1 MKIRVWGARGSIPVS
16 GRDYIKYGGDTTCV
30 EVRTKN
36 DDIIIIDAGTGL
48 RRLGNLL
55 VREGRTEYHML
66 FTHVH
71 WDHLLGFPFF
81 KPLYRKDTRIW
92 MYGGQ
97 MAQDSI
103 KALVSPV
110 MNPPNFPVN
119 YDNLSAHIEYQ
130 GESELEYTI
139 GSVEIQAI
147 PISHPNEGLGFKLME
162 DGKSF
167 VFLTDNELTYVHPG
181 GRSFDDY
188 LEFSRGADLL
198 IHDTEFT
205 PEEYKRTKTWGHS
218 VYSDAVDMALRAGV
232 STLCLW
238 HHNQDRKDEQV
249 DWMLQDCRR
258 LVKEN
263 GGDLECIAAYQDM
276 EISL

>member
-1 MKIRVWGARGSIPVS
+1 MNIRVWGARGSIPVS
-16 GRDYIKYGGDTTCV
+16 GREYIKYGGDTTCL

-55 VREGRTEYHML
+55 VKEGRTEYHML

-81 KPLYRKDTRIW
+81 KPLYRDDTKIW

-103 KALVSPV
+103 KALISPV

-130 GESELEYTI
+130 GECELEFDI
-139 GSVEIQAI
+139 GSVEIKAI
-147 PISHPNEGLGFKLME
+147 PISHPNEGMGYKLIE

-181 GRSFDDY
+181 GRPFEEY
-188 LEFSRGADLL
+188 LEFSKGTDLL

-205 PEEYKRTKTWGHS
+205 AEEYKRTKTWGHS
-218 VYSDAVDMALRAGV
+218 VYNDVVDMAMRAGV
-232 STLCLW
+232 KTLCLW
-238 HHNQDRKDEQV
+238 HHNQDRKDDQV
-249 DWMLQDCRR
+249 DWMLEDCRR

-263 GGDLECIAAYQDM
+263 GGSLECIAAYQDM

>member
-1 MKIRVWGARGSIPVS
+1 MNIRVWGARGSIPVS
-16 GRDYIKYGGDTTCV
+16 GREYIKYGGDTTCL

-48 RRLGNLL
+48 RRLGNVL
-55 VREGRTEYHML
+55 VKEERFDYHML

-81 KPLYRKDTRIW
+81 KPLYRKDTRIR
-92 MYGGQ
+92 MYGCQ

-119 YDNLSAHIEYQ
+119 YDNLSANIEYQ
-130 GESELEYTI
+130 GECELEFSI
-139 GSVEIQAI
+139 GSVEIRAI
-147 PISHPNEGLGFKLME
+147 PISHPNEGMGYRLTE

-167 VFLTDNELTYVHPG
+167 VFLTDNELTYTHPG
-181 GRSFDDY
+181 GRESDDY
-188 LEFSRGADLL
+188 MEFSRGTDLL

-205 PEEYKRTKTWGHS
+205 AEEYKVTKTWGHS
-218 VYSDAVDMALRAGV
+218 VYSDVVDMALKAEV
-232 STLCLW
+232 KTLCLW
-238 HHNQDRKDEQV
+238 HHNQDRKDDQV
-249 DWMLQDCRR
+249 DWMLQDCHR
-258 LVKEN
+258 LVDESGKN
-263 GGDLECIAAYQDM
+263 LSVIAAYQDM

>member
-1 MKIRVWGARGSIPVS
+1 MNIRVWGARGSIPVS
-16 GRDYIKYGGDTTCV
+16 GGEYIKYGGDTTCL

-55 VREGRTEYHML
+55 VKEGRTEYHML

-81 KPLYRKDTRIW
+81 KPLYRDDTKIW

-103 KALVSPV
+103 KALISPV

-130 GESELEYTI
+130 GECELEFDI
-139 GSVEIQAI
+139 GSVEIKAI
-147 PISHPNEGLGFKLME
+147 PISHPNEGMGYKLIE

-181 GRSFDDY
+181 GRPFEEY
-188 LEFSRGADLL
+188 LEFSTGTDLL

-205 PEEYKRTKTWGHS
+205 ADEYKRTKTWGHS
-218 VYSDAVDMALRAGV
+218 VYNDVVDMAMRAGV
-232 STLCLW
+232 KTLCLW
-238 HHNQDRKDEQV
+238 HHNQDRKDDQV
-249 DWMLQDCRR
+249 DWMLDDCRR

-263 GGDLECIAAYQDM
+263 GGSLECIAAYQDM

>member
-1 MKIRVWGARGSIPVS
+1 MNIRVWGARGSIPVS
-16 GRDYIKYGGDTTCV
+16 GREYIKYGGDTTCV

-55 VREGRTEYHML
+55 VKEGRTEYHML

-81 KPLYRKDTRIW
+81 KPLYRDDTRIW

-110 MNPPNFPVN
+110 MTPPNFPVN

-130 GESELEYTI
+130 GECELEFTI
-139 GSVEIQAI
+139 GSVEIHAI
-147 PISHPNEGLGFKLME
+147 PISHPNEGMGYKLME

-167 VFLTDNELTYVHPG
+167 VFLTDNELTYIHPG
-181 GRSFDDY
+181 GRSFEDY

-205 PEEYKRTKTWGHS
+205 AEEYKRTKTWGHS
-218 VYSDAVDMALRAGV
+218 VYNDVVDMALKAGV
-232 STLCLW
+232 KTLCLW
-238 HHNQDRKDEQV
+238 HHNQDRKDDQV

-258 LVKEN
+258 LVKEK
-263 GGDLECIAAYQDM
+263 GGKLSCIAAYQDM

>member
-1 MKIRVWGARGSIPVS
+1 MNIRVWGARGSIPVS

-130 GESELEYTI
+130 GASELEYTI

-188 LEFSRGADLL
+188 LEFSKNADLL

-218 VYSDAVDMALRAGV
+218 VYSDVVDMAMRAGV
-232 STLCLW
+232 GTLCLW
-238 HHNQDRKDEQV
+238 HHNQDRKDDQV

>member
-1 MKIRVWGARGSIPVS
+1 MNIRVWGARGSIPVS
-16 GRDYIKYGGDTTCV
+16 GREYIKYGGDTTCL

-55 VREGRTEYHML
+55 VKEGRTEYHML

-81 KPLYRKDTRIW
+81 KPLYRDDTRIW

-103 KALVSPV
+103 KALISPV

-130 GESELEYTI
+130 GECELEFDI
-139 GSVEIQAI
+139 GSVEIKAI
-147 PISHPNEGLGFKLME
+147 PISHPNEGMGYKLIE

-181 GRSFDDY
+181 GRPFEEY
-188 LEFSRGADLL
+188 LEFSKGTDLL

-205 PEEYKRTKTWGHS
+205 AEEYKRTKTWGHS
-218 VYSDAVDMALRAGV
+218 VYSDVVDMAMRAGV
-232 STLCLW
+232 RTLCLW
-238 HHNQDRKDEQV
+238 HHNQDRKDDQV
-249 DWMLQDCRR
+249 DWMLEDCRR

-263 GGDLECIAAYQDM
+263 GGSLECIAAYQDM